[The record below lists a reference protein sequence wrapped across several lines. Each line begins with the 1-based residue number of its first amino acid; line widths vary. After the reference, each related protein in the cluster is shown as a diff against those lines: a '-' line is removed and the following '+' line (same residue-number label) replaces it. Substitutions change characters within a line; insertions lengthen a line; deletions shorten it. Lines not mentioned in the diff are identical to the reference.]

1 MLTPEELRYHKD
13 HAWVKVE
20 GKKATMGITD
30 FAQESLGDIV
40 YIELPEEDSDVEKD
54 VEMAEVESTKATSP
68 ILAPVSGRVVKVNKA
83 LEDGPELINEEPY
96 GKGWIAVIEMS
107 DPSELD
113 DLMDSHAYGEFVKKE
128 GEGEE

>member
-1 MLTPEELRYHKD
+1 MLTPEELKYHKD
-13 HAWVKVE
+13 HVWVRVE

-40 YIELPEEDSDVEKD
+40 YIELPEDASAVEKD

-68 ILAPVSGRVVKVNKA
+68 ILAPVSGRVIKVNKA
-83 LEDGPELINEEPY
+83 LEDSPELINEEPY

-113 DLMDSHAYGEFVKKE
+113 QLMDSHAYEEFV
-128 GEGEE
+128 EEEAEE

>member
-1 MLTPEELRYHKD
+1 MLTPEELKYHKD
-13 HAWVKVE
+13 HVWVKVE

-40 YIELPEEDSDVEKD
+40 YIELPEDASAVGKD
-54 VEMAEVESTKATSP
+54 AEMAEVESTKATSP
-68 ILAPVSGRVVKVNKA
+68 ILAPVSGRVIKVNKA
-83 LEDGPELINEEPY
+83 LEDSPELINEEPY

-113 DLMDSHAYGEFVKKE
+113 QLMDSHAYEEFV
-128 GEGEE
+128 EEEAEE

>member
-13 HAWVKVE
+13 HAWVRVE

-83 LEDGPELINEEPY
+83 LEDGPEIINEEPY

-113 DLMDSHAYGEFVKKE
+113 ELMDFHGYGEFVKEE
-128 GEGEE
+128 GEAEE